1 MTTRRRFLRAV
12 AGATLVLMASGS
24 AAAELGKR
32 PFGVRY
38 VPPGTNTLSEAARG
52 LMDGQ
57 VLQLGVGRYEQTEQV
72 LVPAGV
78 NSFEI
83 IGMGPG
89 STHIRFTA
97 DCDGI
102 TTSTSGNFADMIERC
117 RIENLS
123 LEMAGSS
130 GERTAIRV
138 WASETNVYIN
148 PSVSIRNVTIDRVDG
163 GGFWGVGVDLI
174 GAKEF
179 IIDDVHI
186 RHMPRLN
193 AGYQAKG
200 VGVRL
205 QSCVTGSLRDVQVNE
220 ARLGVEM
227 VKADD
232 RLIVD
237 GNKHGCEG
245 VTLDSCVLFRVVDGV
260 SLGYKSL
267 NILLDQCTIGGVQ
280 RYAVFD
286 AVYDP
291 NGGFHSIKGG
301 WFDSDPTWAVAGA
314 SAIHLMRPGSVIDGV
329 QITNNSPAAWNGVTL
344 GPSADFSAV
353 DKCLIRGCGYGIV
366 VQAGKSTIS
375 RNKTWGTSGASILLM
390 PGSGQNVV
398 GGNITDRGVE
408 NQGQGNKIV
417 DNMGY

>member
-1 MTTRRRFLRAV
+1 MNRRSFIRAV
-12 AGATLVLMASGS
+12 AGAALVLMASWS
-24 AAAELGKR
+24 AAADIGKR
-32 PFGVRY
+32 PFGTRY
-38 VPPGTNTLSEAARG
+38 IPPGVNTLSEAARG
-52 LMDGQ
+52 LLDGGA
-57 VLQLGVGRYEQTEQV
+57 LILGVGRYGQTE
-72 LVPAGV
+72 PIRIPEGIT
-78 NSFEI
+78 SFSI
-83 IGMGPG
+83 LGMGPG
-89 STHIRFTA
+89 STRIRFTA

-102 TTSTSGNFADMIERC
+102 ITSTSGNFADMIRRC

-123 LEMAGSS
+123 LECAGSS

-138 WASETNVYIN
+138 WASETNVMIN

-163 GGFWGVGVDLI
+163 GGYWGVGVDLI

-205 QSCVTGSLRDVQVNE
+205 QSCVCGSLRDVQVNE
-220 ARLGVEM
+220 ARVAFDL

-232 RLIVD
+232 RLIID

-245 VTLDSCVLFRVVDGV
+245 VTLDSCIAFRVVDGV
-260 SLGYKSL
+260 ALGYKSL

-280 RYAVFD
+280 RYAVYD

-301 WFDSDPTWAVAGA
+301 WFDSDPTWCVPGTA
-314 SAIHLMRPGSVIDGV
+314 AIMLRRPGTVVDGV
-329 QITNNSPAAWNGVTL
+329 QITNNSPAAWNGVHL
-344 GPSADFSAV
+344 IAGADLSAV
-353 DKCLIRGCGYGIV
+353 DKCLIRGCAYGII
-366 VQAGKSTIS
+366 ARSSKDTIS
-375 RNKTWGTSGASILLM
+375 RNKTWGTSAASILM
-390 PGSGQNVV
+390 APGSGQSVV
-398 GGNITDRGVE
+398 GGNITDRGVL
-408 NQGQGNKIV
+408 NQGVGNRII